1 MSNLYLKN
9 MDKALEFLDLAEEKG
24 IEKECVC
31 SVSDRTIA
39 ISNLKMLRPMVKA
52 YGYGANEQ
60 YREVVS
66 SLMKNRKTVEVI
78 NKLAGDADRLDSKEI
93 IILGMFL
100 QSKMDFEPE
109 TLTTCLRD
117 YKNLFVYSYDY
128 KVGHLHI
135 LYKLL
140 ETHHVKLEKMILG
153 SRFSEKIL
161 STITEKCQNND
172 NIEEKYL
179 EKYYILEKLPDDF
192 DISKEIDRIDTFLNI
207 LEKPGAIELYGLA
220 KGCCS
225 SVKLLERED
234 YTSVIGI
241 IQETVAFFEDG
252 LEHWKKE
259 NPSEEEGHWSDDELW
274 KKDYFTKASFTG
286 FDEKLLKGYLK
297 NISGFSK
304 DQIMDSVVTKASFL
318 AVCTGNRY
326 TDLVNRIVSDP
337 RSSDRTTEIVLD
349 AITKHKKAFL
359 RLMENN
365 LDLFLELP
373 ITSILYNKTFWEIC
387 NVNSLQINDIRT
399 LLKRGKDGKFIYI
412 EKAGNFLFTEG
423 RDFTFQEISTLYTMP
438 QWIHWV
444 YVRLDESLRRDEKL
458 KRIRQLFHKEIYDHH
473 LTMNDCIVAAA
484 AISKRSLEDYCKQ
497 FKFKISAKEEVF
509 RLMVREEADNRLT
522 PIIAEVEEEMDIITI
537 LRNLQQPELFDMGLK
552 KFKENFTHIDTNSK
566 WLREEIEI
574 PEEYEE
580 NFRRFC
586 LSGNAAITYDYY
598 HSNEYNKEQAKNVLL
613 LAKAAIYNMLDG
625 VKYQNFQE
633 EITSPVSEKLENIWS
648 KNLSIEKGKIKT
660 AEYTDFQSCMLIG
673 AKPAYTCINHQKGSH
688 NECLLSIFDGN
699 KKVVYVKEHGTII
712 GRAIMRLTKESN
724 SVKPWGNA
732 ELHFADVAS
741 ENRQSSDER
750 LILFLERCY
759 CNGFSGKKQEMIY
772 QSLFELAQKK
782 AEELEAEL
790 VLAPDYE
797 LIAANNG
804 FIRKQS
810 NVYVSKSKN
819 GNQYLDSLGGGYD
832 TGGYYVSG
840 VFYFAS

>member
-9 MDKALEFLDLAEEKG
+9 MDKALEFLDLAKEKG

-66 SLMKNRKTVEVI
+66 GLMENSKIVEVI
-78 NKLAGDADRLDSKEI
+78 NRFAGDADILDAKEI
-93 IILGMFL
+93 IILGKFL
-100 QSKMDFEPE
+100 QNKIDFE
-109 TLTTCLRD
+109 TDILITCLRD
-117 YKNLFVYSYDY
+117 YKNFVGYANDY
-128 KVGHLHI
+128 NASHLYI

-153 SRFSEKIL
+153 SRFNVKVL
-161 STITEKCQNND
+161 SAITEKCKNIND
-172 NIEEKYL
+172 NYNYSVEEKYL
-179 EKYYILEKLPDDF
+179 EKYYILDKLPDDF
-192 DISKEIDRIDTFLNI
+192 DITKEIDRIDTFLNI

-252 LEHWKKE
+252 LEQWKKE
-259 NPSEEEGHWSDDELW
+259 NPSEEEGNLSDAELW
-274 KKDYFTKASFTG
+274 KKQYFSKASFTG

-297 NISGFSK
+297 NISGFDK
-304 DQIMDSVVTKASFL
+304 EQMMNSVLTKASFL

-326 TDLVNRIVSDP
+326 TDLVNRIVNDP

-509 RLMVREEADNRLT
+509 RLMVREESDNRLT
-522 PIIAEVEEEMDIITI
+522 PIIAEVEEEIDIVTI
-537 LRNLQQPELFDMGLK
+537 LRNLQQPELFNMGFK
-552 KFKENFTHIDTNSK
+552 KFKENFTYIDTNSK
-566 WLREEIEI
+566 WLREKIAI
-574 PEEYEE
+574 PAEYEE
-580 NFRRFC
+580 NFSRFC
-586 LSGNAAITYDYY
+586 LAGNAAITYDYY
-598 HSNEYNKEQAKNVLL
+598 HSNKYNKEQAKNVLL
-613 LAKAAIYNMLDG
+613 LAKATIYNMLDG

-633 EITSPVSEKLENIWS
+633 EITYPVS
-648 KNLSIEKGKIKT
+648 
-660 AEYTDFQSCMLIG
+660 
-673 AKPAYTCINHQKGSH
+673 
-688 NECLLSIFDGN
+688 
-699 KKVVYVKEHGTII
+699 
-712 GRAIMRLTKESN
+712 
-724 SVKPWGNA
+724 
-732 ELHFADVAS
+732 
-741 ENRQSSDER
+741 
-750 LILFLERCY
+750 
-759 CNGFSGKKQEMIY
+759 
-772 QSLFELAQKK
+772 
-782 AEELEAEL
+782 
-790 VLAPDYE
+790 
-797 LIAANNG
+797 
-804 FIRKQS
+804 
-810 NVYVSKSKN
+810 
-819 GNQYLDSLGGGYD
+819 
-832 TGGYYVSG
+832 
-840 VFYFAS
+840 

>member
-1 MSNLYLKN
+1 MSNSYLKN
-9 MDKALEFLDLAEEKG
+9 MDKALEFLDLVREKG
-24 IEKECVC
+24 IEMECVC
-31 SVSDRTIA
+31 GVSDRTIA

-52 YGYGANEQ
+52 YGYSANEQ

-66 SLMKNRKTVEVI
+66 SLMENRKTIEVI
-78 NKLAGDADRLDSKEI
+78 NKLAGDAERLDSKEI
-93 IILGMFL
+93 TILGMFL
-100 QSKMDFEPE
+100 QGKMDFEPE
-109 TLTTCLRD
+109 TLITCLRD
-117 YKNLFVYSYDY
+117 YKNLFSHPYDY
-128 KVGHLHI
+128 RESHLHI

-153 SRFSEKIL
+153 SRFNERIL
-161 STITEKCQNND
+161 SAITEKCKNKDND
-172 NIEEKYL
+172 NVEEKYL

-192 DISKEIDRIDTFLNI
+192 DISKEIDRIDEFLDI
-207 LEKPGAIELYGLA
+207 LGKPGAIELYGLA
-220 KGCCS
+220 KGYCS

-234 YTSVIGI
+234 YTFVVEI
-241 IQETVAFFEDG
+241 IQETVDFFEG
-252 LEHWKKE
+252 VLEHWKKE
-259 NPSEEEGHWSDDELW
+259 NPAEEEEHWSDAEFW
-274 KKDYFTKASFTG
+274 KEKYFSKASFIG

-297 NISGFSK
+297 NISGFDK
-304 DQIMDSVVTKASFL
+304 KQMVESVVTKASFL

-326 TDLVNRIVSDP
+326 TGLVNRIVNDP

-373 ITSILYNKTFWEIC
+373 ITSILYNKTFWKIC
-387 NVNSLQINDIRT
+387 NVNTLQINDIRT

-412 EKAGNFLFTEG
+412 DGNFLFTEG

-438 QWIHWV
+438 QWIHRV
-444 YVRLDESLRRDEKL
+444 YVRLDGSLRRDEKL

-473 LTMNDCIVAAA
+473 LTMNDCIAAAA
-484 AISKRSLEDYCKQ
+484 AISKRSFEDYCKQ

-552 KFKENFTHIDTNSK
+552 KFKENFTCIDANSK

-580 NFRRFC
+580 NFSRFC

-633 EITSPVSEKLENIWS
+633 EITYPVSEKLENIWS

-712 GRAIMRLTKESN
+712 GRAIIRLTKESD
-724 SVKPWGNA
+724 SVKPRGGA

-741 ENRQSSDER
+741 EEKQSSDER

-759 CNGFSGKKQEMIY
+759 CNGFSGKKEEMIY
-772 QSLFELAQKK
+772 QSLFELARKK
-782 AEELEAEL
+782 AKELEAEL

-840 VFYFAS
+840 IFYFAS

>member
-1 MSNLYLKN
+1 
-9 MDKALEFLDLAEEKG
+9 
-24 IEKECVC
+24 
-31 SVSDRTIA
+31 
-39 ISNLKMLRPMVKA
+39 
-52 YGYGANEQ
+52 
-60 YREVVS
+60 
-66 SLMKNRKTVEVI
+66 
-78 NKLAGDADRLDSKEI
+78 
-93 IILGMFL
+93 
-100 QSKMDFEPE
+100 
-109 TLTTCLRD
+109 
-117 YKNLFVYSYDY
+117 
-128 KVGHLHI
+128 
-135 LYKLL
+135 
-140 ETHHVKLEKMILG
+140 MILG

-412 EKAGNFLFTEG
+412 EKAGNFLFA
-423 RDFTFQEISTLYTMP
+423 
-438 QWIHWV
+438 
-444 YVRLDESLRRDEKL
+444 
-458 KRIRQLFHKEIYDHH
+458 EIY
-473 LTMNDCIVAAA
+473 
-484 AISKRSLEDYCKQ
+484 
-497 FKFKISAKEEVF
+497 F
-509 RLMVREEADNRLT
+509 
-522 PIIAEVEEEMDIITI
+522 
-537 LRNLQQPELFDMGLK
+537 
-552 KFKENFTHIDTNSK
+552 
-566 WLREEIEI
+566 
-574 PEEYEE
+574 
-580 NFRRFC
+580 
-586 LSGNAAITYDYY
+586 
-598 HSNEYNKEQAKNVLL
+598 
-613 LAKAAIYNMLDG
+613 
-625 VKYQNFQE
+625 
-633 EITSPVSEKLENIWS
+633 
-648 KNLSIEKGKIKT
+648 
-660 AEYTDFQSCMLIG
+660 
-673 AKPAYTCINHQKGSH
+673 
-688 NECLLSIFDGN
+688 
-699 KKVVYVKEHGTII
+699 
-712 GRAIMRLTKESN
+712 
-724 SVKPWGNA
+724 
-732 ELHFADVAS
+732 
-741 ENRQSSDER
+741 
-750 LILFLERCY
+750 
-759 CNGFSGKKQEMIY
+759 
-772 QSLFELAQKK
+772 
-782 AEELEAEL
+782 
-790 VLAPDYE
+790 
-797 LIAANNG
+797 
-804 FIRKQS
+804 
-810 NVYVSKSKN
+810 
-819 GNQYLDSLGGGYD
+819 
-832 TGGYYVSG
+832 
-840 VFYFAS
+840 

>member
-1 MSNLYLKN
+1 
-9 MDKALEFLDLAEEKG
+9 
-24 IEKECVC
+24 
-31 SVSDRTIA
+31 
-39 ISNLKMLRPMVKA
+39 
-52 YGYGANEQ
+52 
-60 YREVVS
+60 
-66 SLMKNRKTVEVI
+66 
-78 NKLAGDADRLDSKEI
+78 
-93 IILGMFL
+93 
-100 QSKMDFEPE
+100 
-109 TLTTCLRD
+109 
-117 YKNLFVYSYDY
+117 
-128 KVGHLHI
+128 
-135 LYKLL
+135 
-140 ETHHVKLEKMILG
+140 MILG

-458 KRIRQLFHKEIYDHH
+458 KRIRQLFHKEICDHN
-473 LTMNDCIVAAA
+473 LTVNDCIFAAA

-509 RLMVREEADNRLT
+509 RLMVREESDNRLT
-522 PIIAEVEEEMDIITI
+522 PIIAEVEEEMDIVTI
-537 LRNLQQPELFDMGLK
+537 LRNLQQPELFNMGLK
-552 KFKENFTHIDTNSK
+552 KFKENFTYIDTNSK
-566 WLREEIEI
+566 WLREKIAI
-574 PEEYEE
+574 PAEYEE
-580 NFRRFC
+580 NFSRFC
-586 LSGNAAITYDYY
+586 LAGNAAITYDYY
-598 HSNEYNKEQAKNVLL
+598 HSNEYNEEQAKNVLL
-613 LAKAAIYNMLDG
+613 LAKATIYNMLDG

-633 EITSPVSEKLENIWS
+633 EITYPVSEKLETIWS
-648 KNLSIEKGKIKT
+648 RNLSVEKGKIKT

-673 AKPAYTCINHQKGSH
+673 AKPAYTCMNHQSGSH

-712 GRAIMRLTKESN
+712 GRAIMRLTKESD
-724 SVKPWGNA
+724 SVKPRGGA

-741 ENRQSSDER
+741 EDKKSSDER

-772 QSLFELAQKK
+772 QSLLELARKK

-819 GNQYLDSLGGGYD
+819 GKQYLDWTPLAVAAILADIMYPASSILHHDYEKAGRFSQLFLSLSI
-832 TGGYYVSG
+832 V
-840 VFYFAS
+840 YF